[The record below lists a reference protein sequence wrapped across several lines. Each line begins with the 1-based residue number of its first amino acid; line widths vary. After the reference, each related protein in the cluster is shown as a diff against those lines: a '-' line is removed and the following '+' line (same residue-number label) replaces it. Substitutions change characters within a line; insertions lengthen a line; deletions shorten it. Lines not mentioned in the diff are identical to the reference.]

1 MSGTGNG
8 GGGGIRIT
16 CTCICIRFM
25 LRGCRLLRGIHLCL
39 DDVRLGLRL
48 RDLLRRVI
56 WGSGPR
62 SGSSSSS
69 GTGGR
74 VAICDRDSIAWFH
87 EVELEELE
95 ELVEVVVAVGVVT
108 GGGVGVETYFFMKIS
123 S

>member
-8 GGGGIRIT
+8 GGGGISPAPASASGS
-16 CTCICIRFM
+16 CS
-25 LRGCRLLRGIHLCL
+25 G
-39 DDVRLGLRL
+39 DVVSCEVFTSVWMMFVSGS
-48 RDLLRRVI
+48 DCVI
-56 WGSGPR
+56 SCGESSGGPR
-62 SGSSSSS
+62 SGSYSSS

-108 GGGVGVETYFFMKIS
+108 CGGVGVGTYFFMKIS